1 MKASKLREQ
10 TSEELLQGLREQR
23 DGLFR
28 LRAMKGAGGEA
39 ELPIHKRTRR
49 RETAR
54 ILTVLREREL
64 SDGGRKE

>member
-1 MKASKLREQ
+1 MKAGKLREQ
-10 TSEELLQGLREQR
+10 TTEELVQALREQR

-39 ELPIHKRTRR
+39 ESPIHKRTRR
-49 RETAR
+49 RDSAR

-64 SDGGRKE
+64 KDGRRE

>member
-10 TSEELLQGLREQR
+10 ASEELVQALRDQR

-39 ELPIHKRTRR
+39 ESPIHKRTRR

-54 ILTVLREREL
+54 ILTVIREREL
-64 SDGGRKE
+64 TDGGRK